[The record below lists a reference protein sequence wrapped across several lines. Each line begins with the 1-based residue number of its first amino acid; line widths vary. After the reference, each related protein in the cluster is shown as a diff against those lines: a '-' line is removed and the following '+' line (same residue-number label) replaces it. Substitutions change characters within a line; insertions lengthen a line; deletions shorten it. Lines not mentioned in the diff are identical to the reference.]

1 MLKLLLTEDNTVV
14 REFPLERG
22 VVHIG
27 RGPGNEI
34 RLEDMSVSN
43 NHAQLKIEQ
52 NQYLET
58 MNDICV
64 QDLKSTNGTLI
75 NGKKVKTIRLRH
87 GDIINIGAYQFRL
100 VYDNEQPMDSTR
112 IYLPSA

>member
-1 MLKLLLTEDNTVV
+1 MLKLLLTEDHAVI

-22 VVHIG
+22 VVTIG

-34 RLEDMSVSN
+34 RLEDMSVSSH
-43 NHAQLKIEQ
+43 HAQLDIEP
-52 NQYLET
+52 NQYFDT

-64 QDLKSTNGTLI
+64 KDLQSTNGTLI
-75 NGKKVKTIRLRH
+75 NGKKVNSTRLRH

-100 VYDNEQPMDSTR
+100 VFDNEQVLDSTR
-112 IYLPSA
+112 IYLPGA